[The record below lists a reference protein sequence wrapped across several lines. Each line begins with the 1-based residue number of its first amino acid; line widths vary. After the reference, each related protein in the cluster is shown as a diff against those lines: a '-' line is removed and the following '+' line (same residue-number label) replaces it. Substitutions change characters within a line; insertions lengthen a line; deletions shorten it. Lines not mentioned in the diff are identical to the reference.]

1 QGGAPDRP
9 GALPHPDQRQE
20 RQQRRVQV
28 GTGAQV
34 DRVHRDRQ
42 LVHAQG
48 CPWNIRYATY
58 PAAQATIP
66 NPANSRIK
74 NTVCNTPGT
83 IPGRPA
89 GARSEATAREPHSGE
104 QLRNGPS
111 AEPSNRTQRG
121 DSEEAAQGR
130 PQRNPTLELP
140 GGPSDGPSTEPSD
153 RTQRS
158 DRARASRDRPQRN
171 STAELAGDP
180 TPEPSD
186 RTRR

>member
-1 QGGAPDRP
+1 HRAVRSEQPTPRLVPQERPAVVRELDPLAVLEVRLQGGIAALPR
-9 GALPHPDQRQE
+9 ALPHPDQRQE

-28 GTGAQV
+28 GTGAPA
-34 DRVHRDRQ
+34 DPVHRDRQ

-121 DSEEAAQGR
+121 DS
-130 PQRNPTLELP
+130 
-140 GGPSDGPSTEPSD
+140 
-153 RTQRS
+153 
-158 DRARASRDRPQRN
+158 
-171 STAELAGDP
+171 
-180 TPEPSD
+180 
-186 RTRR
+186 